1 MTIDVATVIT
11 DYDWSEKSRPILT
24 IASDGKS
31 ATLQIGGSNYSSL
44 IEFSGVSVVDLRQQF
59 EGYVE
64 IFQKAVEVL
73 KSKEEQP
80 NE

>member
-1 MTIDVATVIT
+1 LGRKKQAD
-11 DYDWSEKSRPILT
+11 LT

-31 ATLQIGGSNYSSL
+31 ATVQIGGSNYQAL
-44 IEFSGVSVVDLRQQF
+44 VEFSGVSVVDLRQQF

-73 KSKEEQP
+73 KAKEQKTDE
-80 NE
+80 

>member
-11 DYDWSEKSRPILT
+11 DYDWNEKSRPILT

-31 ATLQIGGSNYSSL
+31 ATLQIGGSNYSAL
-44 IEFSGVSVVDLRQQF
+44 VEFVGVSVVDLRQQF
-59 EGYVE
+59 DGYVE

-73 KSKEEQP
+73 KSKEQP

>member
-11 DYDWSEKSRPILT
+11 DYDWAEESRPLMT
-24 IASDGKS
+24 IANDGMS
-31 ATLQIGGSNYSSL
+31 GMLQVGPPNDSL
-44 IEFSGVSVVDLRQQF
+44 FIEFGGVSVVDLRQQL

-73 KSKEEQP
+73 KSKEQTP